1 VICGGQTS
9 RRLGRLMFTGLIE
22 ETGTVVKM
30 ERKGEGAIITIS
42 HSSALDDLKLG
53 DSISV
58 DGICLTI
65 THIQPPCFRAEAS
78 GETVR
83 RTTLGSKKIHQKV
96 NLERALRLNERL
108 GGHLVTGHIDEV
120 GKISSVVPEGTSQKM
135 TFQINRRI
143 AQYLVAKGSVA
154 VDGISLTVNEV
165 SSDYFSINI
174 IPHTIFHTSL
184 ETKKVGD
191 EVNIETDIIGKY
203 VEKLIAREPDK
214 KVNAQFLSEHGF
226 L

>member
-1 VICGGQTS
+1 
-9 RRLGRLMFTGLIE
+9 MFTGLIE
-22 ETGTVVKM
+22 ETGAVVKIA
-30 ERKGEGAIITIS
+30 RKGEGAIITIS

-65 THIQPPCFRAEAS
+65 THIQSPCFRAEAS

-108 GGHLVTGHIDEV
+108 GGHIVTGHIDEV
-120 GKISSVVPEGTSQKM
+120 GKISSIVPEGTSQKI
-135 TFQINRRI
+135 TFQITRRI

-165 SSDYFSINI
+165 SSEHFSVNV
-174 IPHTIFHTSL
+174 IPYTTFNTSL
-184 ETKKVGD
+184 ETKKAGD

-203 VEKLIAREPDK
+203 VEKLIARDPNK
-214 KVNAQFLSEHGF
+214 KVDAQFLSEHGF